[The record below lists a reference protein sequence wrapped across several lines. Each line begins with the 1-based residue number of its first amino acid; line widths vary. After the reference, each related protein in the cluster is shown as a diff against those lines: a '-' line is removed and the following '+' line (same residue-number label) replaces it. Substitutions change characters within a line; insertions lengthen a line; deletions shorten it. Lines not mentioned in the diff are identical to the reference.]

1 MGFLKKIFLPKKCS
15 SPPALQT
22 DSDRRKALRIEDD
35 SIILNDT
42 GVRKRD
48 SSPPFTALIKEEIT
62 QRKSDVPE
70 EKRAHSVV
78 ELQRT
83 SEAEPWGLVLLSG
96 GGWGAGTACPR
107 IAHLPPGSLAH
118 RSDMLSQGDVLTSV
132 NGISTRGMRVD
143 DVTALVESAKTKL
156 VLDVEYE
163 IPPAR
168 APRPT
173 FVKYKVWTPDGRSK
187 KASLSSSTTT
197 TTTTAASHLLP
208 LFLYHRQQHS
218 SRLSK

>member
-1 MGFLKKIFLPKKCS
+1 MSSIVQAPVCQLKTPKFLTGNCTRSICPISRQVQMDLLYTKITDLQDWNFATNSS
-15 SPPALQT
+15 SPTADHHQLYIYFIRLPT
-22 DSDRRKALRIEDD
+22 
-35 SIILNDT
+35 IIW
-42 GVRKRD
+42 
-48 SSPPFTALIKEEIT
+48 FIA
-62 QRKSDVPE
+62 E

-168 APRPT
+168 KYLLNNT
-173 FVKYKVWTPDGRSK
+173 FTV
-187 KASLSSSTTT
+187 
-197 TTTTAASHLLP
+197 
-208 LFLYHRQQHS
+208 
-218 SRLSK
+218 